1 MSDTLSRLNVPNM
14 AHATM
19 KKRRDRVSLVLV
31 VFAVMLTLW
40 DVPLL
45 VLATVALIA
54 WLWLFATLR
63 IENAPRYR
71 RHGEHRNP

>member
-1 MSDTLSRLNVPNM
+1 MPDTLPRLNVPNL
-14 AHATM
+14 ANATM

-31 VFAVMLTLW
+31 LVAVMLTLW

-63 IENAPRYR
+63 IENAPRYH